1 MYHRKIRYIYPNLC
15 LIRNHKISSKHPNE
29 KRKAVTKSQND
40 HYQEMT
46 AVQNERCIY
55 TEITVIFYINAQNG
69 SFSMKMSVI
78 LVENYP
84 NYDRLFLKFVK
95 KNKKI
100 K

>member
-1 MYHRKIRYIYPNLC
+1 
-15 LIRNHKISSKHPNE
+15 
-29 KRKAVTKSQND
+29 
-40 HYQEMT
+40 MT

-84 NYDRLFLKFVK
+84 NYDRLFFE
-95 KNKKI
+95 I
-100 K
+100 R